1 MHGSDVNPSE
11 FDHMATIHILD
22 TDIEFSLK
30 KIVQFR

>member
-11 FDHMATIHILD
+11 FDHMAATHILD
-22 TDIEFSLK
+22 TDIESSLK